1 VRISFDWRL
10 ARILDNEGNV
20 LDELYWDGNSKPL
33 SLAKRLHKIQEGR
46 NPPEVKTLM
55 ERFPDAIVDPLGS
68 ISDSQWPPLNKEEE
82 LLMHEATLELA
93 KLGIAASAGDKDRRL
108 DMLVSS
114 ANEALSSWNT
124 LESRCVEWAGL
135 FLSELK
141 LDLHR
146 GKIPQFIAESTSIS
160 EVSDKFELAE
170 PAHIPSDSEWSA
182 IRSQAISAIQ
192 VFQTISEHET
202 AIRELANSYFP
213 CLSALMGPLSASK
226 LIVLAGTRERLARMP
241 SGSLQVLGAS
251 AAMAAHRRG
260 APPPKHGSILFSMP
274 QISRSP
280 RWLRG
285 KISRFLA
292 GKASIA
298 VRIDHFGGTPWGKEE
313 IDSINEEIEK
323 IKLKFPNPPKR
334 R

>member
-1 VRISFDWRL
+1 
-10 ARILDNEGNV
+10 
-20 LDELYWDGNSKPL
+20 
-33 SLAKRLHKIQEGR
+33 
-46 NPPEVKTLM
+46 
-55 ERFPDAIVDPLGS
+55 
-68 ISDSQWPPLNKEEE
+68 
-82 LLMHEATLELA
+82 
-93 KLGIAASAGDKDRRL
+93 
-108 DMLVSS
+108 
-114 ANEALSSWNT
+114 
-124 LESRCVEWAGL
+124 
-135 FLSELK
+135 
-141 LDLHR
+141 
-146 GKIPQFIAESTSIS
+146 
-160 EVSDKFELAE
+160 
-170 PAHIPSDSEWSA
+170 
-182 IRSQAISAIQ
+182 
-192 VFQTISEHET
+192 
-202 AIRELANSYFP
+202 
-213 CLSALMGPLSASK
+213 
-226 LIVLAGTRERLARMP
+226 MP